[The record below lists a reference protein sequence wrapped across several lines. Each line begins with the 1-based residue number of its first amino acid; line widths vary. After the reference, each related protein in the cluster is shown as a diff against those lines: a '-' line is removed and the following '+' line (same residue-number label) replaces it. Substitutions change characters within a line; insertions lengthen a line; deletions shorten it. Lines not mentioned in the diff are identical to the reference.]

1 MNKKRRGKAV
11 AVIDIGSSLIQMRV
25 SQLCDG
31 AITDIDVL
39 RYPTQIGHEV
49 FSTGKISFD
58 SLKEMISMLR
68 GYAQVMLEYGVT
80 QYKVVATSVLREAK
94 NRAYV
99 VDQIKIQNDM
109 AIEVLEDDQEKTLI
123 YSEILNGAMQDSSEK
138 IDTALIS
145 YIGTGSIGLAIYDRE
160 SVVFSQNI
168 AMGSLKLHDLLSGLQ
183 DRTEEFYQVLHEY
196 LASTLGRI
204 QVPAYLEKLNNMV
217 VAGNEIELI
226 AKLCAAPLEKGRYSI
241 DAKKLEEVYHQV
253 RVMTKE
259 QISERYQLSENQ
271 AEILYFSL
279 AICRHLLDCTLAKRI
294 LCPKVELWDALVRQL
309 LFSKCKGA
317 YDDQVRENAISC
329 ALQMVEHYGAS
340 RAHDLVTRDYALKIF
355 DKMKKHHGMGPK
367 KRLLLELAAILH
379 EIGYYV
385 NSKNHLLS
393 TYDLI
398 KNSDIYGMT
407 QEEVNL
413 IGIIASYC
421 EFFVPDYDDHEY
433 QKLTEKNRLFVD
445 KLVAILRLANALDR
459 SQKQKLQSLTVRLKE
474 EILTLTGVSENI
486 TVYSIVGQLLEHS
499 RIFKF
504 ENAGNPKIY
513 MGSADWMPRNLDR
526 RVELVFPID
535 DQDLK
540 ERTFG
545 ILELM
550 LSDTVNARIQQ
561 PDTTYAHIDKRGK
574 AVINSQTEF
583 ARLAREALEA
593 KQVVDEKKPY
603 VPKKAPTFDQR
614 ELED

>member
-58 SLKEMISMLR
+58 SLKEMISVLR

-294 LCPKVELWDALVRQL
+294 LCPKVELW
-309 LFSKCKGA
+309 F
-317 YDDQVRENAISC
+317 
-329 ALQMVEHYGAS
+329 HYPRTKFGQI
-340 RAHDLVTRDYALKIF
+340 T
-355 DKMKKHHGMGPK
+355 
-367 KRLLLELAAILH
+367 
-379 EIGYYV
+379 YYS
-385 NSKNHLLS
+385 N
-393 TYDLI
+393 
-398 KNSDIYGMT
+398 
-407 QEEVNL
+407 
-413 IGIIASYC
+413 
-421 EFFVPDYDDHEY
+421 
-433 QKLTEKNRLFVD
+433 
-445 KLVAILRLANALDR
+445 
-459 SQKQKLQSLTVRLKE
+459 
-474 EILTLTGVSENI
+474 
-486 TVYSIVGQLLEHS
+486 
-499 RIFKF
+499 
-504 ENAGNPKIY
+504 
-513 MGSADWMPRNLDR
+513 
-526 RVELVFPID
+526 
-535 DQDLK
+535 
-540 ERTFG
+540 
-545 ILELM
+545 
-550 LSDTVNARIQQ
+550 
-561 PDTTYAHIDKRGK
+561 
-574 AVINSQTEF
+574 
-583 ARLAREALEA
+583 
-593 KQVVDEKKPY
+593 
-603 VPKKAPTFDQR
+603 
-614 ELED
+614 

>member
-58 SLKEMISMLR
+58 SLKEMISVLR

-217 VAGNEIELI
+217 VAGSEIELI

-317 YDDQVRENAISC
+317 
-329 ALQMVEHYGAS
+329 S

-421 EFFVPDYDDHEY
+421 EFSVPDYDDHEY
-433 QKLTEKNRLFVD
+433 QRLTEKNRLFVD

-474 EILTLTGVSENI
+474 EILTLTGVSDEDMH
-486 TVYSIVGQLLEHS
+486 LEQWA
-499 RIFKF
+499 F
-504 ENAGNPKIY
+504 EECAPFFEE
-513 MGSADWMPRNLDR
+513 
-526 RVELVFPID
+526 V
-535 DQDLK
+535 
-540 ERTFG
+540 FG
-545 ILELM
+545 IKPQFIMKTLM
-550 LSDTVNARIQQ
+550 
-561 PDTTYAHIDKRGK
+561 
-574 AVINSQTEF
+574 F
-583 ARLAREALEA
+583 
-593 KQVVDEKKPY
+593 
-603 VPKKAPTFDQR
+603 
-614 ELED
+614 

>member
-58 SLKEMISMLR
+58 SLKEMISVLR

-241 DAKKLEEVYHQV
+241 DAK
-253 RVMTKE
+253 
-259 QISERYQLSENQ
+259 SW
-271 AEILYFSL
+271 
-279 AICRHLLDCTLAKRI
+279 KR
-294 LCPKVELWDALVRQL
+294 
-309 LFSKCKGA
+309 FT
-317 YDDQVRENAISC
+317 
-329 ALQMVEHYGAS
+329 
-340 RAHDLVTRDYALKIF
+340 TR
-355 DKMKKHHGMGPK
+355 
-367 KRLLLELAAILH
+367 
-379 EIGYYV
+379 
-385 NSKNHLLS
+385 
-393 TYDLI
+393 
-398 KNSDIYGMT
+398 
-407 QEEVNL
+407 
-413 IGIIASYC
+413 
-421 EFFVPDYDDHEY
+421 FV
-433 QKLTEKNRLFVD
+433 
-445 KLVAILRLANALDR
+445 
-459 SQKQKLQSLTVRLKE
+459 
-474 EILTLTGVSENI
+474 
-486 TVYSIVGQLLEHS
+486 
-499 RIFKF
+499 
-504 ENAGNPKIY
+504 
-513 MGSADWMPRNLDR
+513 
-526 RVELVFPID
+526 
-535 DQDLK
+535 
-540 ERTFG
+540 
-545 ILELM
+545 
-550 LSDTVNARIQQ
+550 
-561 PDTTYAHIDKRGK
+561 
-574 AVINSQTEF
+574 
-583 ARLAREALEA
+583 
-593 KQVVDEKKPY
+593 
-603 VPKKAPTFDQR
+603 
-614 ELED
+614 

>member
-58 SLKEMISMLR
+58 SLKEMISVLR

-226 AKLCAAPLEKGRYSI
+226 AKLCAAPLEEGRYSI
-241 DAKKLEEVYHQV
+241 DAKKLEEVYHQI

-421 EFFVPDYDDHEY
+421 EFSVPDYDDHEY
-433 QKLTEKNRLFVD
+433 QRLTEKNRLFVD

-474 EILTLTGVSENI
+474 EILTLTGVSDEDMH
-486 TVYSIVGQLLEHS
+486 LEQWA
-499 RIFKF
+499 F
-504 ENAGNPKIY
+504 EECAPFFEE
-513 MGSADWMPRNLDR
+513 
-526 RVELVFPID
+526 V
-535 DQDLK
+535 
-540 ERTFG
+540 FG
-545 ILELM
+545 IKPQFIMKTLM
-550 LSDTVNARIQQ
+550 
-561 PDTTYAHIDKRGK
+561 
-574 AVINSQTEF
+574 F
-583 ARLAREALEA
+583 
-593 KQVVDEKKPY
+593 
-603 VPKKAPTFDQR
+603 
-614 ELED
+614 